1 MRLSTSG
8 ESMAIVLV
16 RIDDRLIHGQVVEG
30 WLKTIR
36 ANHIIIVSD
45 EVARDRMQQ
54 TLLAMAV
61 PSSLKVT
68 SLSVEDAASMLR
80 QNLYENERV
89 LLLLSRPMDVMRLLE
104 LGVSL
109 TSVNVGGMHYA
120 PGKRQLLRNL
130 CVDNDDIR
138 ALKYAGSHGVELEG
152 RVLPSDDRI
161 NIFEV
166 LKKEGLVSD
175 TRGTASDDPGAAHE

>member
-1 MRLSTSG
+1 
-8 ESMAIVLV
+8 MAIVLV

-61 PSSLKVT
+61 PSSICVT
-68 SLSVEDAASMLR
+68 SLSVDDAASAIR
-80 QNLYENERV
+80 RNQFDNDRV
-89 LLLLSRPMDVMRLLE
+89 LLLLSRPADVMRLLE
-104 LGVSL
+104 QGVALS
-109 TSVNVGGMHYA
+109 SVNVGGMHFA

-130 CVDNDDIR
+130 CVDNEDVR
-138 ALKYAGSHGVELEG
+138 ALRYISCRNVELDG
-152 RVLPSDDRI
+152 RVLPSDERI
-161 NIFEV
+161 DVFEV
-166 LKKEGLVSD
+166 LKKECLVQHDEGKPAD
-175 TRGTASDDPGAAHE
+175 TGGASHE